1 MLKFWGDGSQEAK
14 ALVDSI
20 VVRSTAN
27 FNWTFIFIL
36 SVVFYVYWSEIHK
49 KNTEAVCAGLA
60 LYGVHW
66 LYEIANAVIGH
77 VTGYPLWSVSNAST
91 TYILLVGVCWEL
103 SMMFSLAGIISF
115 KMMPQ
120 DRSRR
125 YFAKNG
131 RKGISCKLVVA
142 LEMALLFAL
151 VESFLAGTSNHS
163 FIWVYKWWGV
173 IPVFITTYI
182 PFFLAS
188 NYVPDMEPA
197 KRRRFLICEWGL
209 VALLLVILIL
219 AGIICFMSSMA
230 ISEVTGIGPRERGL
244 GRLNVCCKVQR
255 PVSLKLSS
263 TSIITSSSARVSSRR
278 TDIHSLWFMW

>member
-1 MLKFWGDGSQEAK
+1 MFKFWGDGSAEAR
-14 ALVDSI
+14 ALVDAI
-20 VVRSTAN
+20 RVRSTEN

-36 SVVFYVYWSEIHK
+36 AVVFYVYWSEIHN

-66 LYEIANAVIGH
+66 LYEIGNAVIGH

-91 TYILLVGVCWEL
+91 TFILLVGVCWEL

-115 KMMPQ
+115 KMMPK
-120 DRSRR
+120 DRSTR

-131 RKGISCKLVVA
+131 KGGVSCKLLVA

-151 VESFLAGTSNHS
+151 FESFLAGTSNHS

-173 IPVFITTYI
+173 LPVFVTTYI

-188 NYVPDMEPA
+188 NYVPDMEPK
-197 KRRRFLICEWGL
+197 KRRAFLLGLWGL
-209 VALLLVILIL
+209 VALLLVILI
-219 AGIICFMSSMA
+219 
-230 ISEVTGIGPRERGL
+230 PL
-244 GRLNVCCKVQR
+244 GV
-255 PVSLKLSS
+255 
-263 TSIITSSSARVSSRR
+263 I
-278 TDIHSLWFMW
+278 

>member
-1 MLKFWGDGSQEAK
+1 MFKFWGDGSAEAR
-14 ALVDSI
+14 ALVDAI
-20 VVRSTAN
+20 RVRSTEN

-36 SVVFYVYWSEIHK
+36 AVVFYVYWSEIHN

-66 LYEIANAVIGH
+66 LYEIGNAVIGH

-91 TYILLVGVCWEL
+91 TFILLVGVCWEL

-115 KMMPQ
+115 KMMPK
-120 DRSRR
+120 DRSTR

-131 RKGISCKLVVA
+131 RGGVSCKLLVA

-151 VESFLAGTSNHS
+151 FESVLAGTSNHS

-173 IPVFITTYI
+173 LPVFVTTYI

-188 NYVPDMEPA
+188 NYVPDMEPK
-197 KRRRFLICEWGL
+197 KRRAFLLGLWGL
-209 VALLLVILIL
+209 VALLLVILI
-219 AGIICFMSSMA
+219 
-230 ISEVTGIGPRERGL
+230 PL
-244 GRLNVCCKVQR
+244 GV
-255 PVSLKLSS
+255 
-263 TSIITSSSARVSSRR
+263 I
-278 TDIHSLWFMW
+278 

>member
-1 MLKFWGDGSQEAK
+1 MFKFWGDGSAEAR
-14 ALVDSI
+14 ALVDAI
-20 VVRSTAN
+20 RVRSTEN

-36 SVVFYVYWSEIHK
+36 AVVFYVYWSEIHN

-66 LYEIANAVIGH
+66 LYEIGNAVIGH

-91 TYILLVGVCWEL
+91 TFILLVGVCWEL

-115 KMMPQ
+115 KMMPK
-120 DRSRR
+120 DRSTR

-131 RKGISCKLVVA
+131 RGGISCKLLGA

-151 VESFLAGTSNHS
+151 FESFLAGTSNHS

-173 IPVFITTYI
+173 LPVFVTTYI

-188 NYVPDMEPA
+188 NYVPDMEPK
-197 KRRRFLICEWGL
+197 KRTRFLIGIWGL
-209 VALLLVILIL
+209 DALLLVILIPL
-219 AGIICFMSSMA
+219 GII
-230 ISEVTGIGPRERGL
+230 
-244 GRLNVCCKVQR
+244 
-255 PVSLKLSS
+255 
-263 TSIITSSSARVSSRR
+263 
-278 TDIHSLWFMW
+278 